1 MRAGL
6 VGSTLGAVSA
16 GEQNWY
22 PIDMVGWFT
31 EHVREGV
38 EVTAG
43 QLGLLAPALAEPY
56 RLDDA
61 TVARIVRVHFD
72 QAADLVLFQNQA
84 DRWNAMPGLDAA
96 QRAAV
101 AEYVA
106 VIDELARLNVEVLA
120 AAERLKPV
128 TIEALLVK
136 SDLEVGIEAVVRGW
150 AGPGFGACAA
160 PAGSPCRTGKGKVAV
175 QYHTARFRLVP
186 SLAKALNVP
195 TPAARRPGSAC

>member
-6 VGSTLGAVSA
+6 VGSTLGA
-16 GEQNWY
+16 
-22 PIDMVGWFT
+22 
-31 EHVREGV
+31 
-38 EVTAG
+38 VTAG

-101 AEYVA
+101 AEYEA
-106 VIDELARLNVEVLA
+106 VIDELARLNAEVLA
-120 AAERLKPV
+120 AAELLKPV

-150 AGPGFGACAA
+150 AGPGFGAGVA
-160 PAGSPCRTGKGKVAV
+160 PPRRGRRVGPVRG
-175 QYHTARFRLVP
+175 RWP
-186 SLAKALNVP
+186 SST
-195 TPAARRPGSAC
+195 TPPGSGSCPRWPRR

>member
-72 QAADLVLFQNQA
+72 QATDLVLFQNQA

-101 AEYVA
+101 AEYEA
-106 VIDELARLNVEVLA
+106 VIDELARLNAEVLA

-150 AGPGFGACAA
+150 AGPGFGA
-160 PAGSPCRTGKGKVAV
+160 
-175 QYHTARFRLVP
+175 
-186 SLAKALNVP
+186 
-195 TPAARRPGSAC
+195 

>member
-1 MRAGL
+1 M
-6 VGSTLGAVSA
+6 
-16 GEQNWY
+16 
-22 PIDMVGWFT
+22 
-31 EHVREGV
+31 
-38 EVTAG
+38 TAG

-101 AEYVA
+101 AEYEA
-106 VIDELARLNVEVLA
+106 VIDELARLNAEVLA

-150 AGPGFGACAA
+150 AGPGFGA
-160 PAGSPCRTGKGKVAV
+160 
-175 QYHTARFRLVP
+175 
-186 SLAKALNVP
+186 
-195 TPAARRPGSAC
+195 

>member
-96 QRAAV
+96 ATR
-101 AEYVA
+101 
-106 VIDELARLNVEVLA
+106 R
-120 AAERLKPV
+120 RRR
-128 TIEALLVK
+128 
-136 SDLEVGIEAVVRGW
+136 VRGGDRR
-150 AGPGFGACAA
+150 AGPAQRRGA
-160 PAGSPCRTGKGKVAV
+160 G
-175 QYHTARFRLVP
+175 
-186 SLAKALNVP
+186 
-195 TPAARRPGSAC
+195 RR

>member
-84 DRWNAMPGLDAA
+84 DRWNAMPRLGRPWLRGVS
-96 QRAAV
+96 RAGADHVSCVV
-101 AEYVA
+101 ASRWTRE
-106 VIDELARLNVEVLA
+106 
-120 AAERLKPV
+120 
-128 TIEALLVK
+128 
-136 SDLEVGIEAVVRGW
+136 
-150 AGPGFGACAA
+150 
-160 PAGSPCRTGKGKVAV
+160 
-175 QYHTARFRLVP
+175 
-186 SLAKALNVP
+186 
-195 TPAARRPGSAC
+195 TPA

>member
-96 QRAAV
+96 PWPGIPGPVSPGDLDDATPDPARAV
-101 AEYVA
+101 LRAEQ
-106 VIDELARLNVEVLA
+106 LAQTPR
-120 AAERLKPV
+120 
-128 TIEALLVK
+128 T
-136 SDLEVGIEAVVRGW
+136 RG
-150 AGPGFGACAA
+150 
-160 PAGSPCRTGKGKVAV
+160 AV
-175 QYHTARFRLVP
+175 QVKNSF
-186 SLAKALNVP
+186 KF
-195 TPAARRPGSAC
+195 

>member
-61 TVARIVRVHFD
+61 TVARIVRVHLRSGGRSG
-72 QAADLVLFQNQA
+72 AVPE
-84 DRWNAMPGLDAA
+84 PGRPVERDAGA
-96 QRAAV
+96 GRGAT
-101 AEYVA
+101 
-106 VIDELARLNVEVLA
+106 R
-120 AAERLKPV
+120 RRRR
-128 TIEALLVK
+128 
-136 SDLEVGIEAVVRGW
+136 VRG
-150 AGPGFGACAA
+150 
-160 PAGSPCRTGKGKVAV
+160 
-175 QYHTARFRLVP
+175 RLII
-186 SLAKALNVP
+186 
-195 TPAARRPGSAC
+195 